1 MFHHAHHQGH
11 FMKPW
16 LQEPFFDHPILLAS
30 VFRSR
35 SSSSCTKYKNKKKPR
50 RRFYLTGG
58 MMNFHS
64 FTWGKLKWAFSE
76 LCFFDVYLWNT
87 YKLNAFNI
95 FSSKALIISCEILIT
110 TVISNV
116 TTNKLT
122 IYAKLCQNVTVFCLQ
137 EIASL
142 FPVQEKW
149 RACSNLKC
157 NFSSSCFI
165 AGDIHVVFDK
175 NSILRFSDYVHL
187 LKYPPIRVPQ
197 NCFGSFHCTN

>member
-16 LQEPFFDHPILLAS
+16 LQEPFDHPILLAS

-122 IYAKLCQNVTVFCLQ
+122 IYAKLCQNVTIFCLQ

-187 LKYPPIRVPQ
+187 LKYSPIRVPQ